1 MDIRHLQ
8 EAELNQYSHTEL
20 EALVRRIK
28 LVIAAK
34 KTEWKI
40 GEPVVFNFQ
49 GCVRAGKILKVNR
62 KSVIV
67 ECTDGE
73 YGVAGKPLKEMIRGN
88 AS

>member
-1 MDIRHLQ
+1 MDYLQ
-8 EAELNQYSHTEL
+8 GINLDSHTEAELKGL
-20 EALVRRIK
+20 MRRIK
-28 LVIAAK
+28 RVIAAK
-34 KTEWKI
+34 KMDWKI
-40 GEPVVFNFQ
+40 GEPVIFNFQ

>member
-1 MDIRHLQ
+1 ME
-8 EAELNQYSHTEL
+8 EAELNQYSHTDL
-20 EALVRRIK
+20 EALVRRIMR
-28 LVIAAK
+28 VIAAK
-34 KTEWKI
+34 KLDWKI
-40 GEPVVFNFQ
+40 GEPVIFNFQ

-73 YGVAGKPLKEMIRGN
+73 YGVAGKPLQEMIRGN